1 MVLKN
6 KKRFLSVLLLMAV
19 VSSVYRIPTCQSI
32 SAKSKEVEKE
42 SETGSVKLAV
52 VTGDGEI
59 SMSPTMQCLANLSGV
74 VCGDGVRLRKG
85 ASLTATVLEMMDKGE
100 LVTIYVDQSK
110 LSRGFYYVKRIKTGT
125 KGYASTKYIRYR

>member
-1 MVLKN
+1 M
-6 KKRFLSVLLLMAV
+6 LLLMAV
-19 VSSVYRIPTCQSI
+19 VSSVYRIPMCQSI
-32 SAKSKEVEKE
+32 SAKSKEVEKESTILMGKE

-59 SMSPTMQCLANLSGV
+59 SMSPTMQCLTNLSGV

-85 ASLTATVLEMMDKGE
+85 ASLTATVLEMMGKGE

-110 LSRGFYYVKRIKTGT
+110 LSSGFYYVKRIKTGT